1 MSKKERYD
9 DISDDEIR
17 IIGDSGDTRN
27 LKRMVLIALVAL
39 AVVGGVLALVFAG
52 GEAEEMHTEPI
63 ADESPV
69 QIYGEEQVPVV
80 EPEEGVADDTH
91 FSHLKVS
98 SAERGFTELRDTTI
112 NDVLL
117 RIYIPHNA
125 ECTLHVGKVDRDD
138 KDIIYTAEAAFIRA
152 DNKAILGAFVL
163 KGEPLAWGLSMR
175 GYCASIDGE
184 ITVGVADNSP
194 LFEEAINRG
203 GYFFRQYPLVDNG
216 KFVANEPKNKSIRRA
231 ICERKGEIFMVESLA
246 KESFHDFTQAL
257 VDLGIDNA
265 VNLAGSEA
273 YGWAID
279 RDGVKHEFGTPNFY
293 TGRGKMPKNTNYIVF
308 TVAKPGNESPS
319 KE

>member
-1 MSKKERYD
+1 MSKKQRYD

-17 IIGDSGDTRN
+17 IIGHSDNPRN
-27 LKRMVLIALVAL
+27 TKRTLFVVLAIIVVVAGAVAL
-39 AVVGGVLALVFAG
+39 ILTRGNK
-52 GEAEEMHTEPI
+52 AESVEMKAPYI
-63 ADESPV
+63 P
-69 QIYGEEQVPVV
+69 IYGEEQQLV
-80 EPEEGVADDTH
+80 EEPSVAETTH
-91 FSHLKVS
+91 LSQLAVS
-98 SAERGFTELRDTTI
+98 PSERGFTELRDTII

-125 ECTLHVGKVDRDD
+125 ELTLHIGKVDRDD

-152 DNKAILGAFVL
+152 DNHAILGAFVC

-184 ITVGVADNSP
+184 VTIGVADNSP

-216 KFVANEPKNKSIRRA
+216 SFVANEPKNKSTRRA
-231 ICERKGEIFMVESLA
+231 ICEREGEIFMIETLS

-257 VDLGIDNA
+257 VDLGVDNA

-273 YGWAID
+273 YGWALD
-279 RDGVKHEFGTPNFY
+279 RDGEKHEFGTPNFY
-293 TGRGKMPKNTNYIVF
+293 TGRGKMPKNTNYIVWRVAESGVDT
-308 TVAKPGNESPS
+308 TVQ
-319 KE
+319 

>member
-1 MSKKERYD
+1 MSKRERYD

-39 AVVGGVLALVFAG
+39 AVVGGILALVFAG
-52 GEAEEMHTEPI
+52 GNKENSVPEVEEV
-63 ADESPV
+63 PV
-69 QIYGEEQVPVV
+69 PIYGEEVVPV
-80 EPEEGVADDTH
+80 EEVGVVDDTH
-91 FSHLKVS
+91 FSRLRVS
-98 SAERGFTELRDTTI
+98 PTERGFTELRDTTI
-112 NDVLL
+112 NDVPL

-138 KDIIYTAEAAFIRA
+138 NDIIYTAEAAFIRA
-152 DNKAILGAFVL
+152 DNHAILGAFVL

-216 KFVANEPKNKSIRRA
+216 KFVANEPKNKSVRRA

-257 VDLGIDNA
+257 VDLGVDNA

-308 TVAKPGNESPS
+308 TVEKPSSENPS
-319 KE
+319 

>member
-1 MSKKERYD
+1 MSKRERYD

-39 AVVGGVLALVFAG
+39 AVVGGILALVFAG
-52 GEAEEMHTEPI
+52 GNKENAVPEVEEA
-63 ADESPV
+63 PV
-69 QIYGEEQVPVV
+69 PIYGEEVV
-80 EPEEGVADDTH
+80 SVEEVGVVDDTH
-91 FSHLKVS
+91 FSRLRVS
-98 SAERGFTELRDTTI
+98 PTERGFTELRDTTI
-112 NDVLL
+112 NDVPL

-138 KDIIYTAEAAFIRA
+138 NDIIYTAEAAFIRA
-152 DNKAILGAFVL
+152 DNHAILGAFVL

-175 GYCASIDGE
+175 GYCASIDGD

-216 KFVANEPKNKSIRRA
+216 KFVANEPKNKSVRRA
-231 ICERKGEIFMVESLA
+231 ICERNGEIFMVESLA

-257 VDLGIDNA
+257 VDLGVDNA

-279 RDGVKHEFGTPNFY
+279 RYGVKHEFGTPNFY

-308 TVAKPGNESPS
+308 TVVKPSSENPS
-319 KE
+319 

>member
-1 MSKKERYD
+1 MSKRERYD

-39 AVVGGVLALVFAG
+39 AVVGGILALVFAG
-52 GEAEEMHTEPI
+52 GNKENSVPEVEEV
-63 ADESPV
+63 PV
-69 QIYGEEQVPVV
+69 PIYGEEVVPV
-80 EPEEGVADDTH
+80 EEVGVVDDTH
-91 FSHLKVS
+91 FSRLRVS
-98 SAERGFTELRDTTI
+98 PTERGFTELRDTTI
-112 NDVLL
+112 NDVPL

-138 KDIIYTAEAAFIRA
+138 NDIIYTAEAAFIRA
-152 DNKAILGAFVL
+152 DNHAILGAFVL

-216 KFVANEPKNKSIRRA
+216 KFVANEPKNKSVRRA

-257 VDLGIDNA
+257 VDLGVDNA

-308 TVAKPGNESPS
+308 TVVKPSSENPS
-319 KE
+319 